1 MRVPKREIALRTA
14 KTTGQ
19 RQNSPGKS
27 IEQAYCGRRRRILPT
42 EGPFLCMRQT
52 YTVLGRGCE
61 TANSRRVR
69 ETHHENSNRCVARTH
84 PFEAS
89 IDIASARVSCV
100 GYKNVAT

>member
-52 YTVLGRGCE
+52 YTVLGRVCGTAALGCAALH
-61 TANSRRVR
+61 TA
-69 ETHHENSNRCVARTH
+69 EGGC
-84 PFEAS
+84 
-89 IDIASARVSCV
+89 
-100 GYKNVAT
+100 AT